1 MKDHQAEEIWGQKN
15 IPDVRQEIQKNLLN
29 NQIDHVLDIL
39 RIFEKMSNKITELDL
54 RRVLVEHL
62 GGINEFQ
69 Q

>member
-1 MKDHQAEEIWGQKN
+1 MKDHQAEEIWAQKN